1 MREIDDQLN
10 RKSSSM
16 LHLGFVYRAISL
28 LLTSIVFFIGTPS
41 PIIFKAGVVFGLIV
55 AGGIIADLQRKYVQQ
70 QKILKLLVV
79 IETVGLTCLLLPTGG
94 IVSPFIWY
102 ALNPVLMA
110 ASFLTP
116 FFSWG
121 ILAVYLGSATLIA
134 TRFGQVEAMI
144 SDMSIVYLVST
155 LTILLA
161 TLFSKLTRQL
171 LSQTVLLEKQQG
183 DLVRINAQLT
193 KTNTQSRIIMEHIM
207 SFYRLMDVA
216 SSTNNPCVLLEDIT
230 ASVATCTTSDAV
242 FFWLTTAGNE
252 DSQFVNRTKNVE
264 LEADLKK
271 VWSTIQMK
279 TGTFTGK
286 IGDRLYFMKIVRTS
300 IHVGVIGVEVSAA
313 VPTTDTFLF
322 RRPFE
327 FLANLSEILLEQM
340 HMEQM
345 KNQLLI
351 NEEQN
356 RIANEIH
363 DSVAQRLF
371 GISYALHSLRV
382 RKETITE
389 EELDGE
395 YAFLSESAQ
404 TTIKELRS
412 AIYRLSS
419 FKKGETPFFDRLT
432 TYLDAFARLNT
443 IRIDYE
449 LTGPE
454 SLIFTELKEV
464 LYRVVCEACGNATR
478 HGHATVINVTLAIM
492 ETVTTVEISDNGRGF
507 STAKNMKLNEQ
518 GIGLLNMRNNVAS
531 FGGSFFIEGEAG
543 NGTTIRIELP
553 VVKKIKGQEVAG
565 L

>member
-1 MREIDDQLN
+1 MREIDGQLIRN
-10 RKSSSM
+10 PSSM
-16 LHLGFVYRAISL
+16 LHLGFVYRTISL
-28 LLTSIVFFIGTPS
+28 LLTSCVFFIGTPS
-41 PIIFKAGVVFGLIV
+41 PLIFKVGVVFGLIV
-55 AGGIIADLQRKYVQQ
+55 AGWIIADLQRKYIQQ
-70 QKILKLLVV
+70 RKILKLLVV

-102 ALNPVLMA
+102 ALNPVLVA

-116 FFSWG
+116 FFAWG

-134 TRFGQVEAMI
+134 TRFGSFEEI
-144 SDMSIVYLVST
+144 INDISIVYLVST

-161 TLFSKLTRQL
+161 TLFSQLTREL
-171 LSQTVLLEKQQG
+171 LLQTVLLEKQQG
-183 DLVRINAQLT
+183 DLVRINEQLT
-193 KTNTQSRIIMEHIM
+193 ETNTQSRIIMEHIM
-207 SFYRLMDVA
+207 SYYRLMDVA
-216 SSTNNPCVLLEDIT
+216 SSTTNPRVLMDNIA
-230 ASVATCTTSDAV
+230 ASVATCTQSNSV
-242 FFWLTTAGNE
+242 FFWLTTVGYENN
-252 DSQFVNRTKNVE
+252 QFVNRTANVE

-271 VWSTIQMK
+271 AWSTIQMK
-279 TGTFTGK
+279 PGTFISK
-286 IGDRLYFMKIVRTS
+286 IGDELYFMKIVRTS
-300 IHVGVIGVEVSAA
+300 VHVGVIGVEVSAD
-313 VPTTDTFLF
+313 VPITHTFLF

-340 HMEQM
+340 HMEQL
-345 KNQLLI
+345 KNQFII

-371 GISYALHSLRV
+371 GISYSLHGLRV
-382 RKETITE
+382 RKDTITA

-432 TYLDAFARLNT
+432 TYLDEYARLNA
-443 IRIDYE
+443 IRIDYA
-449 LTGPE
+449 LKGHE

-464 LYRVVCEACGNATR
+464 LYRVICEACGNATR
-478 HGHATVINVTLAIM
+478 HGNATVIKVTLVIM

-507 STAKNMKLNEQ
+507 STSKTMKLNEQ
-518 GIGLLNMRNNVAS
+518 GIGLMNMKNSVAS
-531 FGGSFFIEGEAG
+531 FGGSFLIEAEVGT
-543 NGTTIRIELP
+543 GTTVQIELP
-553 VVKKIKGQEVAG
+553 VVKKLKEQEVAG